1 MKEPLI
7 KANRVFKYSITFQE
21 TNEESREVSDFSDS
35 GFIIENETDEIGD
48 ILKLAQQTYGI
59 YYPISFGAWE
69 STTPEQNAKYFEKGI
84 ETYYA
89 LFIENEDG
97 TAITE
102 EEYDFITFLLS
113 DGNYNKSEFT
123 DYAVGGVVL
132 GALALGVGGLIAYYY
147 FNKRKKGYPTG
158 SAWTKEHY
166 HDNEDEDYEVEPSK
180 RKVPARNRKYVNGGG
195 VDGGIANEN
204 LIVYFESG
212 KGESFIYRITKLNGE
227 ELYASWLGSS
237 ATKEIIELKYKL
249 ESKYSKFIFNNDH
262 SDSRYYGV
270 IVINDGKVEEYNTN
284 TDKWL
289 NKKRELGLEKFV
301 NGGKTEAVYIEF
313 LNKEKGYKK
322 DVKHFNS
329 YEEAVEWARKN
340 FDKFD
345 YDMIKYKYDNGGGV
359 GDKIDLLKD
368 ELEKLGIYVEKSL
381 DIEKIPY
388 LRIFPTNEPD
398 VIENF
403 FFINKQGKYEM
414 GNNYYFGESEKAYVF
429 DNRKQIVD
437 FVKSEKFETIKEREL
452 KEQKRQSEKE
462 EWLSPLQRLKKNRY
476 VDGGGVEDEVRGFKV
491 GDYFYETPSE
501 IGKNRFY
508 KITSIDKFYIKA
520 DDYTYEVNK
529 DTHLIADK
537 IRKGYGGV
545 SSWTRGDFEYKVDT
559 KQLSRYNKGDL
570 YGYSKGGEIEV
581 VGKGNKGAFRKRE
594 YEGMTEK
601 EVIQWWE
608 QRGYKLSKTKSESS
622 LKPYTFYI
630 NKFVNGGG
638 VSKEH
643 LIYHSENKQKV
654 QEYLKNKKY
663 REQYREDFDDIFD
676 LKIIEVP
683 YKTFTD
689 YRVIATKKYSDGGG
703 VDDYDYED
711 IGQFSMP
718 DSEWKNYSQEDF
730 NRIGR
735 KIVKEQ
741 FNGDLTRAYDSI
753 VHKRTYFVVSAK
765 NDKVVSRGFNT
776 EEEAKKEMYSMF
788 EKTGDFSYAIK
799 KFVNGGTTTTRPTTT
814 PEVVPDT
821 DTKPRKPKTPYTP
834 KHTPLIKPK
843 ARKYDFILIKK

>member
-59 YYPISFGAWE
+59 YYPISFGVWE

-180 RKVPARNRKYVNGGG
+180 RKVPARNRKFVNGGG
-195 VDGGIANEN
+195 VDGGIENEN

-388 LRIFPTNEPD
+388 LRIFPTNDPD
-398 VIENF
+398 VIENL

-414 GNNYYFGESEKAYVF
+414 GNHYYFGESEKAYVF

-476 VDGGGVEDEVRGFKV
+476 VDGGGV
-491 GDYFYETPSE
+491 
-501 IGKNRFY
+501 
-508 KITSIDKFYIKA
+508 
-520 DDYTYEVNK
+520 
-529 DTHLIADK
+529 
-537 IRKGYGGV
+537 
-545 SSWTRGDFEYKVDT
+545 
-559 KQLSRYNKGDL
+559 
-570 YGYSKGGEIEV
+570 
-581 VGKGNKGAFRKRE
+581 
-594 YEGMTEK
+594 
-601 EVIQWWE
+601 
-608 QRGYKLSKTKSESS
+608 
-622 LKPYTFYI
+622 
-630 NKFVNGGG
+630 
-638 VSKEH
+638 
-643 LIYHSENKQKV
+643 
-654 QEYLKNKKY
+654 
-663 REQYREDFDDIFD
+663 
-676 LKIIEVP
+676 
-683 YKTFTD
+683 
-689 YRVIATKKYSDGGG
+689 
-703 VDDYDYED
+703 DDYDYED

-718 DSEWKNYSQEDF
+718 NSEWKNYSQEDF

>member
-69 STTPEQNAKYFEKGI
+69 STTPEHNAKYFEKGI

-89 LFIENEDG
+89 LFIKNEDG

-180 RKVPARNRKYVNGGG
+180 RKVPARNRKFVNGGGIGRITEKDFVEKKQFKIGTTLINLEKLSNPTYYRVKYIDLIDNEQVSSYGSPNFQDVIFDINETQYVNGGGVGDKIYLENPYNQNGGFSKDIAKDNISEIMNHVSFRKFGNEFRKHIDRNFTQENNIERVNTGISWSELASYIVGDGDYDVEQEQYENFIKSFNTTYTKNEYKGGGG

-262 SDSRYYGV
+262 SDSMYYGV

-289 NKKRELGLEKFV
+289 NKKRELGLE
-301 NGGKTEAVYIEF
+301 
-313 LNKEKGYKK
+313 
-322 DVKHFNS
+322 
-329 YEEAVEWARKN
+329 
-340 FDKFD
+340 
-345 YDMIKYKYDNGGGV
+345 
-359 GDKIDLLKD
+359 
-368 ELEKLGIYVEKSL
+368 
-381 DIEKIPY
+381 
-388 LRIFPTNEPD
+388 
-398 VIENF
+398 
-403 FFINKQGKYEM
+403 
-414 GNNYYFGESEKAYVF
+414 
-429 DNRKQIVD
+429 
-437 FVKSEKFETIKEREL
+437 
-452 KEQKRQSEKE
+452 
-462 EWLSPLQRLKKNRY
+462 
-476 VDGGGVEDEVRGFKV
+476 
-491 GDYFYETPSE
+491 
-501 IGKNRFY
+501 
-508 KITSIDKFYIKA
+508 
-520 DDYTYEVNK
+520 
-529 DTHLIADK
+529 
-537 IRKGYGGV
+537 
-545 SSWTRGDFEYKVDT
+545 
-559 KQLSRYNKGDL
+559 
-570 YGYSKGGEIEV
+570 
-581 VGKGNKGAFRKRE
+581 
-594 YEGMTEK
+594 
-601 EVIQWWE
+601 
-608 QRGYKLSKTKSESS
+608 
-622 LKPYTFYI
+622 
-630 NKFVNGGG
+630 KFVNGGG

-718 DSEWKNYSQEDF
+718 NSEWKNYSQEDF

-821 DTKPRKPKTPYTP
+821 DTKPRKPKTPFQP
-834 KHTPLIKPK
+834 KHIPKPK
-843 ARKYDFILIKK
+843 ARKYDFILIKR

>member
-59 YYPISFGAWE
+59 YYPISFGVWE

-180 RKVPARNRKYVNGGG
+180 RKVPARNRKFVNGGG
-195 VDGGIANEN
+195 VDGGIENEN

-388 LRIFPTNEPD
+388 LRIFPTNDPD
-398 VIENF
+398 VIENL

-414 GNNYYFGESEKAYVF
+414 GNHYYFGESEKAYVF

-476 VDGGGVEDEVRGFKV
+476 VDGGGV
-491 GDYFYETPSE
+491 
-501 IGKNRFY
+501 
-508 KITSIDKFYIKA
+508 
-520 DDYTYEVNK
+520 
-529 DTHLIADK
+529 
-537 IRKGYGGV
+537 
-545 SSWTRGDFEYKVDT
+545 
-559 KQLSRYNKGDL
+559 
-570 YGYSKGGEIEV
+570 
-581 VGKGNKGAFRKRE
+581 
-594 YEGMTEK
+594 
-601 EVIQWWE
+601 
-608 QRGYKLSKTKSESS
+608 
-622 LKPYTFYI
+622 
-630 NKFVNGGG
+630 
-638 VSKEH
+638 
-643 LIYHSENKQKV
+643 
-654 QEYLKNKKY
+654 
-663 REQYREDFDDIFD
+663 
-676 LKIIEVP
+676 
-683 YKTFTD
+683 
-689 YRVIATKKYSDGGG
+689 
-703 VDDYDYED
+703 DDYDYED

-718 DSEWKNYSQEDF
+718 NSEWKNYSQEDF
-730 NRIGR
+730 NKIGR